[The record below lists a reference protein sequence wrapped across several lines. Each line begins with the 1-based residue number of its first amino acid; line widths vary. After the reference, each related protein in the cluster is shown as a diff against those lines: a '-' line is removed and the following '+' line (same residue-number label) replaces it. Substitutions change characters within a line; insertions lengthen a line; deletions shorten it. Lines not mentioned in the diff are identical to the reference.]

1 MSFREK
7 SAWITLV
14 TVLVCFGVYFGSIVT
29 GVVGRGF
36 GEVHLLLACVLALA
50 ALQLGLSF
58 IAARTTP
65 RDGRAPRDER
75 EILIQARSHSFG
87 YYLLIGLVLAVAASG
102 HVDHNMID
110 LMNFGMLAV
119 VLAVAA
125 VAIAQIVMF
134 RRGL

>member
-14 TVLVCFGVYFGSIVT
+14 TVGVCFGAYFGALVSGLVH
-29 GVVGRGF
+29 RGF
-36 GEVHLLLACVLALA
+36 GAIHLLLLCVLALA
-50 ALQLGLSF
+50 MLQVGLGL

-75 EILIQARSHSFG
+75 EILIQARSHTVG
-87 YYLLIGLVLAVAASG
+87 YYLLIVLVLGSALSG
-102 HVDHNMID
+102 HIGSDVVD
-110 LMNFGMLAV
+110 LMNFALFDV

-125 VAIAQIVMF
+125 VALAQIVMF
-134 RRGL
+134 RRGA